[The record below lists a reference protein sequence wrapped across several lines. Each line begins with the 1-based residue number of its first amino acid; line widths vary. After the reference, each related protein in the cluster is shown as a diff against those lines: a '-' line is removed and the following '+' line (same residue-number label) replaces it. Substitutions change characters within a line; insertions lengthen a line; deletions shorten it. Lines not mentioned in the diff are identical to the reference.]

1 MASQRDIRRR
11 IGAVRNIKQITR
23 AMQFVAAS
31 KLKRAQDATL
41 AARPYS
47 DKIDE
52 VIADLAQVLS
62 GDDHPLFTKREDGKR
77 LIVFITTDRGLAGPL
92 NTNAIRFALREI
104 VEHGEAG
111 GELSL
116 VTVGR
121 KGRDA
126 MRRAKLPVEAHF
138 SGFGDRPTF
147 ADVTALAR
155 LVTDDFLG
163 GDYNRVDVV
172 YTRFVSTL
180 VQRPTLDQLL
190 PMEPHEDTVGI
201 PGNQFIFEPS
211 PAAVLQQLLPR
222 YIATRLYQAVLENTA
237 SEWSS
242 KMIAMKNAT
251 ESAEELI
258 DDLTLSYNKVRQAN
272 ITREM
277 IEIASGASA
286 R

>member
-62 GDDHPLFTKREDGKR
+62 GDDHPLFTKREDGRR

-163 GDYNRVDVV
+163 GDYNRVDVI

-180 VQRPTLDQLL
+180 VQRPTMDQLL
-190 PMEPHEDTVGI
+190 PMEPHEDTIGI

-211 PAAVLQQLLPR
+211 PTAVLQQMLPR

>member
-47 DKIDE
+47 EKIDE
-52 VIADLAQVLS
+52 VIADLAVVLS
-62 GDDHPLFTKREDGKR
+62 DEDHPLFTRREGGKR

-104 VEHGEAG
+104 VDHHETARD
-111 GELSL
+111 LSL

-126 MRRAKLPVEAHF
+126 IRRARLPIEAHF

-155 LVTDDFLG
+155 LVTDDFLAG
-163 GDYNRVDVV
+163 TSDRVDII

-180 VQRPTLDQLL
+180 TQRPTMDRLL
-190 PMEPHEDTVGI
+190 PMEPHDDTAGI
-201 PGNQFIFEPS
+201 PGNQFLFEPS

-222 YIATRLYQAVLENTA
+222 YIATRIYQAVLENTA

-258 DDLTLSYNKVRQAN
+258 DDLTLSYNKVRQAD